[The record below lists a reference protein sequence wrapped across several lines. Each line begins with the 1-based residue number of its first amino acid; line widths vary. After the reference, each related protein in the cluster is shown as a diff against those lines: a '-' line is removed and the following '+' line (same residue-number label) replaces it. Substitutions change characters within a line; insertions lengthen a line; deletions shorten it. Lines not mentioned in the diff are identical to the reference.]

1 MTRRRLETDRT
12 RSSRSGALTLAVFG
26 ATAIVLAAC
35 SGDTM
40 SPALSVTTCSIPL
53 ERFTDG
59 GFDRSLI
66 PALKNP
72 RVALRGTPDVAYINF
87 ADLVIGVEFNNQ
99 PLAIPLK
106 LLWWH
111 EVADFEVAG
120 ERLTATYSPLTGS
133 SLVFDPAAVG
143 AGDFF
148 VSSYVLDSNLVMEDS
163 TGTLW
168 PQMGPN
174 ASCGPRDGATL
185 TRVPYQQMT
194 FGSWF
199 SIHLDTWTVS
209 SATGHDF
216 LYTLYPYGD
225 YRTATNP
232 TLRYPI
238 SGSFDPRRPPK
249 ERVIGVPSG
258 TGGVAF
264 SIPALAQLA
273 RADQAGL
280 FPVWVWAANA
290 EAGGEPVVAFWNS
303 FVGGASV
310 FRSIVDGQRLTFE
323 VVDGTRRDIETGSVW
338 NFTGTAVSGPLE
350 GAELGTIPEAYVAFW
365 FAWAQFQPDTDVW
378 EPPIPVSIVPDQS
391 VVELPPGP
399 IDWSLASR

>member
-12 RSSRSGALTLAVFG
+12 PASRRGVPGVGMFAAAAVLLGGCSSDPL
-26 ATAIVLAAC
+26 
-35 SGDTM
+35 
-40 SPALSVTTCSIPL
+40 SPAPSATSCSIPL

-72 RVALRGTPDVAYINF
+72 KVALRGTPDVGYINF
-87 ADLVIGVEFNNQ
+87 SDLVIGVEFNNQ

-106 LLWWH
+106 MLWWH

-120 ERLTATYSPLTGS
+120 QRLTATYSPLTGS
-133 SLVFDPAAVG
+133 SLVFDPAAAG
-143 AGDFF
+143 AGEFF

-168 PQMGPN
+168 PQM
-174 ASCGPRDGATL
+174 ASSATCGPRDGVSLA
-185 TRVPYQQMT
+185 RVPFQQMS
-194 FGSWF
+194 FGAWF
-199 SIHLDTWTVS
+199 SQHLDTWTVS
-209 SATGHDF
+209 SATGFPF

-225 YRTATNP
+225 YRDPNNAE
-232 TLRYPI
+232 LRYPI
-238 SGSFDPRRPPK
+238 SGSIDPRRPPK

-264 SIPALAQLA
+264 SLSTLAQLA
-273 RADQAGL
+273 RDDQVGQ

-290 EAGGEPVVAFWNS
+290 QAGGEPVVAFWNS
-303 FVGGASV
+303 FVGGAAV
-310 FRSIVDGQRLTFE
+310 YRSIANGQPLTFE
-323 VVDGTRRDIETGSVW
+323 VVDGTRRDVETGSVW
-338 NFTGTAVSGPLE
+338 DYSGTAVSGPLM
-350 GAELGTIPEAYVAFW
+350 GAELGGLPDAYVAFW

-378 EPPIPVSIVPDQS
+378 QPAVPLSRVPDGN
-391 VVELPPGP
+391 VLELPAGP
-399 IDWSLASR
+399 IDWSLARR